1 MKTKDLLIPK
11 TKVDFLYSDVTI
23 CEAIKK
29 MDKHRYQMIPVI
41 ERNSGRYVYSVSAGD
56 ILREITSSQTS
67 PLEKPLSTISIS
79 RLVVPSKNY
88 SDISELGYLI
98 SNQNFVPIVDDSGV
112 FLGIITRQSI
122 INFLLNKYEKANKGA

>member
-23 CEAIKK
+23 GEAIKK